1 MSTMRSIL
9 IVIVSLATGL
19 MACGEDTNS
28 LGPADLSQW
37 CDFERPRQTCT
48 LEEGFI
54 VRDISDIEPIC
65 ASPCR
70 HASQITFI
78 NDGARALAGLQGF
91 TEVDFLTVS
100 TNEQGP
106 ENLVGLESLEMVGW
120 LEISNTRSLKNLEGL
135 KNVRHLGDPINDPDE
150 TSGLIIKDSS
160 LTSLK
165 GLDSLETIRSLG
177 ISNTPI
183 DSLEPLKGVEILE
196 GFGIS
201 ITPMKTV
208 DSIII
213 SRPDFRAV
221 DISQNNQLT
230 SIPALEGVRAVTG
243 GVTFEYNAKLSACE
257 IDAFVDGLETKP
269 EDRWIRV
276 TGNKPC
282 P

>member
-1 MSTMRSIL
+1 MRSIL
-9 IVIVSLATGL
+9 IIIASLFVAGL
-19 MACGEDTNS
+19 MACGEDS
-28 LGPADLSQW
+28 DLPAGPADLSQW
-37 CDFERPRQTCT
+37 CDFERHREDCWLDDTIFIRQ
-48 LEEGFI
+48 
-54 VRDISDIEPIC
+54 VSDIEALC
-65 ASPCR
+65 ASPCTR
-70 HASQITFI
+70 IESVDFTGDGGKALEGMQGWKEVGYLFI
-78 NDGARALAGLQGF
+78 N
-91 TEVDFLTVS
+91 

-120 LEISNTRSLKNLEGL
+120 LEISNTRSLENLEGL
-135 KNVRHLGDPINDPDE
+135 NNVRHLGDPINDPDE

-160 LTSLK
+160 LTSLQ

-213 SRPDFRAV
+213 SNPDFRAV

-257 IDAFVDGLETKP
+257 INAFVDGLETRP